1 MAATEHLDIKEHF
14 QKQFTLF
21 ERSLNGEASSP
32 MHTIRKKALEQ
43 FSQLPFPTRHDEDWR
58 FTNIAPMLQIPFSAV
73 HKATKTNIP
82 QKQLSP
88 LILPEREAFN
98 LVFVDGLFAPSL
110 STVDIDPV
118 VTITPISALT
128 DAQQEFLS
136 SKLLDSSALRQ
147 DIFSTLN
154 SAFIRDGV
162 FISIPENFR
171 MEKPIHMLFLTASNE
186 SIITHPRVIIFAGK
200 NSHSTIFE
208 SYHSLHEAR
217 YFTNCVT
224 EISLGENATLHH
236 TKVQNESEQA
246 FHISSMQSV
255 QGRDSNFTSNVI
267 SFGGALVRNNIATT
281 LQGEGA
287 WCSLNGLYMAHGKQ
301 HVDNHTTIDHASPH
315 AESHELYKGI
325 LDQEARGVFHGRII
339 VRPDAQKTDAKQQN
353 KNLLLSDTATIDT
366 KPQLEI
372 YANDVKC
379 THGATVGQLD
389 EDQLFYLRARG
400 IDRDAAE
407 DILTHAFARDVI
419 NRISFEPMRTRLEE
433 MIHAK
438 LGKN

>member
-1 MAATEHLDIKEHF
+1 MAATEQLDMKEHF
-14 QKQFTLF
+14 QKQFKVF
-21 ERSLNGEASSP
+21 EQSLNGEASSP
-32 MHTIRKKALEQ
+32 MHALRKKALEQ
-43 FSQLPFPTRHDEDWR
+43 FSQLTFPTRHDEDWR
-58 FTNIAPMLQIPFSAV
+58 FTNIAPMLQIPFTAV
-73 HKATKTNIP
+73 NRVPKTNIP
-82 QKQLSP
+82 PKQLSQ
-88 LILPEREAFN
+88 LVLPELDALQ
-98 LVFVDGLFAPSL
+98 LVFVNGFFASSL
-110 STVDIDPV
+110 SIADIDPA

-128 DAQQEFLS
+128 QTQQEFLS
-136 SKLLDSSALRQ
+136 SKLLGSSALRE

-154 SAFIRDGV
+154 SAFIQDGV
-162 FISIPENFR
+162 FISIPENIR
-171 MEKPIHMLFLTASNE
+171 MEKPIHALFLTTSSE
-186 SIITHPRVIIFAGK
+186 SIITHPRVIVLAGK

-255 QGRDSNFTSNVI
+255 QGRDSKFTSNVI
-267 SFGGALVRNNIATT
+267 SFGGALVRNNLATT
-281 LQGEGA
+281 LHGEGA

-325 LDQEARGVFHGRII
+325 LDQESRGVFHGRII

-353 KNLLLSDTATIDT
+353 KNLLLSDNATIDT

-400 IDRDAAE
+400 INRDTAE
-407 DILTHAFARDVI
+407 DMLTHAFARDVI
-419 NRISFEPMRTRLEE
+419 NRISFAPMRDKLEE

-438 LGKN
+438 LRNN